1 MVRGKSPFWFEI
13 VGFVEN
19 VQAWGDQYTF
29 SRTPSSVL
37 ANKMKVLKEDLK
49 RWNRME
55 FGNVGVNKK
64 KLLDKLARLDEK
76 EGVHGLMHEE
86 RRQREEMKVEV
97 ECLVSLE
104 EISWRQKSRVLW
116 LKEGD
121 NNTKF
126 FHNMANLHRRY
137 NHLRIYLSQPC
148 SLPSQPPLED
158 LPPPLRIVKTDFSL
172 DDNEIGVDLD
182 KEACLS

>member
-1 MVRGKSPFWFEI
+1 
-13 VGFVEN
+13 
-19 VQAWGDQYTF
+19 
-29 SRTPSSVL
+29 
-37 ANKMKVLKEDLK
+37 
-49 RWNRME
+49 ME

-137 NHLRIYLSQPC
+137 NHLRIYPSQPC
-148 SLPSQPPLED
+148 SLPSRPPLED
-158 LPPPLRIVKTDFSL
+158 LSPPLRIVKTDFSL